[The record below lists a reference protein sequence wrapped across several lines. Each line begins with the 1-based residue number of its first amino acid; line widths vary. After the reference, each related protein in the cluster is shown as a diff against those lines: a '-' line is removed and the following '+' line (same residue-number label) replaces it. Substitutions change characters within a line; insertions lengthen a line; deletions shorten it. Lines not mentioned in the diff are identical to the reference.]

1 MNDTFFAIPFSDLFR
16 TESNSKILS
25 TDLTFKIAFY
35 KRKRLLNERIRD
47 HVTQITRL
55 VLCLNCR
62 ERARRT
68 REFVSKSEKVKNRSP
83 NVWRNNFVLHFH
95 GPTISSAAVKHMDQ
109 A

>member
-16 TESNSKILS
+16 TESNFKILS
-25 TDLTFKIAFY
+25 IDLTFKIAFY

-47 HVTQITRL
+47 HITHITRL

-62 ERARRT
+62 ERARWT

-83 NVWRNNFVLHFH
+83 NVWRNKLVLNVH
-95 GPTISSAAVKHMDQ
+95 GPTISSAGIKHMVQ